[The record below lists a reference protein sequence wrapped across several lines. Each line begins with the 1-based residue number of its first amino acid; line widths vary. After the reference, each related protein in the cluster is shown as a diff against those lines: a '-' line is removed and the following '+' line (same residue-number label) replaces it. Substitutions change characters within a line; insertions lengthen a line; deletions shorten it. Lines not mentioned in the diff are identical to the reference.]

1 MSNIDNVYFNE
12 RQFTDVC
19 KTGFIEREPVSKLE
33 MVNFI
38 KEGFI
43 LRNINNVDYKII
55 MPKLEF
61 ELLKGIIRRSP
72 LYSDIELQ

>member
-19 KTGFIEREPVSKLE
+19 KTGFIEREPVSKSQ